1 MGRKKVVAVKR
12 KGTKER
18 VLTLAPSLHLRVT
31 IEQYHYLLS
40 KAGSG
45 KTVSEYVRLLIERDI
60 RASRIKRNEDIDNDD
75 TAGNL

>member
-1 MGRKKVVAVKR
+1 MGKKKVIVTKR
-12 KGTKER
+12 KGTREK

-40 KAGSG
+40 RAGRG

-60 RASRIKRNEDIDNDD
+60 RSSRVKRHEDIDNDNS
-75 TAGNL
+75 TINI